1 VAGVRGCEGEIVI
14 SDEEIERHRQA
25 AYLYSIIQSAENSE
39 GGGPETIPEKAFDA
53 GILYAAR
60 CLLENWAGDTEWTV
74 DLYEYADEI
83 RSRTDPGHPL
93 PQVTAYRYE
102 TPDGDEIL
110 LDPRDVTIIYR
121 GEG

>member
-1 VAGVRGCEGEIVI
+1 VI